1 MEQTARPETK
11 GWLQISTA
19 GFAALNQS
27 RPQEH
32 LVKELVQN
40 ALDAVEES
48 SGTVEVAYH
57 HDGRD
62 FVVACRDTGTGIAD
76 LSALRV
82 VYLTFKLERHR
93 KPGRIGRGF
102 KEILYVA
109 QSAKNRSG
117 TSEIQFLE

>member
-1 MEQTARPETK
+1 MEQTVRPETK

-40 ALDAVEES
+40 ALDAVEEN

-62 FVVACRDTGTGIAD
+62 FVVTCRDTGTGIAD

-82 VYLTFKLERHR
+82 DRPRNGARVHS
-93 KPGRIGRGF
+93 IRG
-102 KEILYVA
+102 LLLGHPY
-109 QSAKNRSG
+109 SPLNRSH
-117 TSEIQFLE
+117 SR